1 MKIVKPGIEI
11 MEQDE
16 SLGLEGALRHIE
28 RIGRVCYKSEDK
40 ITEDSYKKFVRMLED
55 KGHGAMLEHGTLYL
69 KVSMDE
75 MNSLCMASIEK
86 YSSFPDGSDW
96 VNITTNYR
104 AVFES
109 GYIKRLLNYM
119 TVPNEKHERRVSI
132 KFTCDRGV
140 SHEFVR
146 NRGKLGNAFAQ
157 ESTRYCD
164 YNKGEGVVYCY
175 PVWLKKDEL
184 PNFEFCLKQNES
196 RYIDWRIKGWS
207 PQQARGFLAHF
218 LKTELIITAFMSD
231 WKHFLSLRA
240 APSAHPSAQELAYM
254 VKEEFEKRGYL

>member
-1 MKIVKPGIEI
+1 MKIVKPGVEI
-11 MEQDE
+11 MEQDV

-28 RIGRVCYKSEDK
+28 RIGRVCYKSEDR
-40 ITEDSYKKFVRMLED
+40 ITEDSYKKFVKMLED

-69 KVSMDE
+69 NLYLAEMD
-75 MNSLCMASIEK
+75 SLCLGSIKE
-86 YSSFPDGSDW
+86 YSFFPDGADW
-96 VNITTNYR
+96 VNITTNHR

-109 GYIKRLLNYM
+109 SYSESLIKC
-119 TVPNEKHERRVSI
+119 VVAPNEKHERRVSV
-132 KFTCDRGV
+132 KFICDRGV

-164 YNKGEGVVYCY
+164 YNKGEGVAYCY
-175 PVWLKKDEL
+175 PVWLKDEDKKDFDRAML
-184 PNFEFCLKQNES
+184 INAAQYQAWRES
-196 RYIDWRIKGWS
+196 GWQ